1 MYEELIEIRKIRDQ
15 EEKLVPVGLKIIA
28 TYEKIY
34 NKQKDCFTLLEKIKG
49 DMGGLNTQFEF
60 L

>member
-1 MYEELIEIRKIRDQ
+1 LDKKWDYCTETMDYNKVRKRVRELMYEELIEIRKIRDQ

-34 NKQKDCFTLLEKIKG
+34 NK
-49 DMGGLNTQFEF
+49 
-60 L
+60 